1 MLNDLMTVGGSV
13 LTLLIMM
20 AVGFILGKMKVMAG
34 QTLTQ
39 MSNVLLCVVA
49 PALMIDTFQ
58 KESRDS
64 ATVQGLLISAAVLV
78 AVYVVQGLLMAVF
91 FRRAP
96 EESRGVS
103 RFASVYGNVGFMGV
117 PLIQSVLGSAGMAT
131 TVISLGVFNAGIWT
145 HGAWLIGGKAQ
156 MSVKKVVLNPGVIGI
171 VIAVL
176 LYGFGICLPA
186 PVASAVSY
194 IGSMNTPLA
203 MVIIGAQMSAVDIP
217 KLFRDTRL
225 YGVTAIKL
233 LLIPALVM
241 LVLLPFRIDPVIYVA
256 VVILAGCPVAGATSL
271 MCQIAGRDASYGA
284 KLVTFSTILSVV
296 TLPVVAA
303 VAKVMAVL

>member
-1 MLNDLMTVGGSV
+1 MLNDLLTVGGSV

-20 AVGFILGKMKVMAG
+20 AVGFILGKMKIIAG

-49 PALMIDTFQ
+49 PAIMIDTFQ
-58 KESRDS
+58 NESRD
-64 ATVQGLLISAAVLV
+64 AAAVRGLLVSAAVLV
-78 AVYVVQGLLMAVF
+78 GVYVVQGLLMAAF
-91 FRRAP
+91 FRRADQ
-96 EESRGVS
+96 ESRGVS
-103 RFASVYGNVGFMGV
+103 RFASIYGNVGFMGV

-131 TVISLGVFNAGIWT
+131 TVISLGVFNVGIWT
-145 HGAWLIGGKAQ
+145 HGMWLIGGKSR
-156 MSVKKVVLNPGVIGI
+156 MSAKKVLLNPGVIGI
-171 VIAVL
+171 VIAVA
-176 LYGFGICLPA
+176 LYGVGLHLPA
-186 PVASAVSY
+186 PMASAVGY

-217 KLFRDTRL
+217 RLFRDTRL
-225 YGVTAIKL
+225 YGVAAVKL

-241 LVLLPFRIDPVIYVA
+241 LVLLPFRLDPVTYVA

-271 MCQIAGRDASYGA
+271 MCQIAGKDTSYGA

-303 VAKVMAVL
+303 VAKVMSVL

>member
-1 MLNDLMTVGGSV
+1 MLNDLLTVGGSV

-20 AVGFILGKMKVMAG
+20 AVGFILGKMKVIAG
-34 QTLTQ
+34 PTLTQ

-49 PALMIDTFQ
+49 PAIMIDTFQ
-58 KESRDS
+58 NESRD
-64 ATVQGLLISAAVLV
+64 AAAVKGLLISAAVLV
-78 AVYVVQGLLMAVF
+78 GVYVVQALLMMAF
-91 FRRAP
+91 YRRADG
-96 EESRGVS
+96 ESRGVS
-103 RFASVYGNVGFMGV
+103 RFASIYGNVGFMGV

-131 TVISLGVFNAGIWT
+131 TVISLGVFNVGIWT
-145 HGAWLIGGKAQ
+145 HGMWLIGGKSR
-156 MSVKKVVLNPGVIGI
+156 MSAKKVLLNPGVIGI
-171 VIAVL
+171 IIAVA
-176 LYGFGICLPA
+176 LYGAGLHLPA
-186 PVASAVSY
+186 PVASAVGY

-217 KLFRDTRL
+217 RLFRDTRL
-225 YGVTAIKL
+225 YGVTAVKL

-241 LVLLPFRIDPVIYVA
+241 LVLLPFRLDPVIYVA

-271 MCQIAGRDASYGA
+271 MCQIAGKDTSYGA

-303 VAKVMAVL
+303 VAKVMSVL

>member
-20 AVGFILGKMKVMAG
+20 AVGFILGKMKVIDGRA
-34 QTLTQ
+34 LTQ

-58 KESRDS
+58 NESRDS
-64 ATVQGLLISAAVLV
+64 ATVRGLLVSAAVLL
-78 AVYVVQGLLMAVF
+78 AIYLLQGLLMVLF
-91 FRRAP
+91 FRRSP
-96 EESRGVS
+96 GDSRGVS
-103 RFASVYGNVGFMGV
+103 RFASIYGNVGFMGV

-145 HGAWLIGGKAQ
+145 HGMWLIGGKSR
-156 MSVKKVVLNPGVIGI
+156 MSAKKVLLNPGVIGI

-176 LYGFGICLPA
+176 LYGVGLHLPA
-186 PVASAVSY
+186 PAASAVSY
-194 IGSMNTPLA
+194 IGSLNTPLA

-217 KLFRDTRL
+217 KLFRDSRL

-241 LVLLPFRIDPVIYVA
+241 LILLPFRIDPVIYVA
-256 VVILAGCPVAGATSL
+256 AEKGELNIGDIVDVKIVDCSDDYDMTG
-271 MCQIAGRDASYGA
+271 
-284 KLVTFSTILSVV
+284 VTV
-296 TLPVVAA
+296 
-303 VAKVMAVL
+303 